1 MGQEGMAPLPPPPIP
16 PYMNTMDTAWMHPP
30 PPFSDGKAMMVPDT
44 ASQAE
49 SKLRQVMGVLK
60 KNETELPPDVA
71 QVLKDTTVKD
81 GKMKIKGMHE
91 AVEVLGKAHATLE
104 QACHER
110 AQNLATWRQ
119 FLHQSVQRWRE
130 YTERFQQ
137 QEQVNLTAI
146 GQAREDLKQAQ
157 KVFKELQE
165 KGIITID
172 AEDDPATMDS
182 EMVKEESSMKIQVGL
197 KHLTKSLQDFAQQ
210 ADQEHAEE
218 QEQMKKRPRK
228 DEPFGPQTE
237 VPLGAAPA
245 STSGTLPS
253 MQPFWQGSQY
263 VTSLYGCGKPA
274 WSDEC
279 FAPGL
284 GLRHSVHWEGDFVS
298 QLEAR
303 ECAIDLEF
311 ELGIQPIQRDW
322 IDQSE
327 ASQPCANLFQ
337 AVEIFQEPHRSVH
350 FAEEVQILFGP
361 DETLQMIELQFH
373 HDALSAWRG
382 KPWGKFNRPWV
393 WASEAYK
400 KIHSLPTL
408 VWGCLEP
415 QSEEAVLIRQKHYPK
430 LKQNRLTDAWHSP
443 LPPEVQGTEGQPD
456 EDPDVIPDP
465 TLAPD
470 FVHDICELADAHR
483 VFTNLDSDGEMRIRT
498 WYVHHVDLRSN
509 LHPRSLGS

>member
-1 MGQEGMAPLPPPPIP
+1 MASQKAAPWKCRDCRHMVKGSVLYCPGCGQWWERCLDSSYQETAPAAAASYGNQSYANDSWEDWQGWGRTMSQSPRRRQQRPRSRRGKGKGDHGGKGNGKGKGGAKGYMGQEGMAPLPPPPIP

-30 PPFSDGKAMMVPDT
+30 APFGDGKAMMAPDT

-137 QEQVNLTAI
+137 QEQVNLAAI

-197 KHLTKSLQDFAQQ
+197 QHLTKSLQDFAQQ

-228 DEPFGPQTE
+228 DESFGTQAE

-253 MQPFWQGSQY
+253 MQPFGQ
-263 VTSLYGCGKPA
+263 A
-274 WSDEC
+274 
-279 FAPGL
+279 
-284 GLRHSVHWEGDFVS
+284 HS
-298 QLEAR
+298 
-303 ECAIDLEF
+303 
-311 ELGIQPIQRDW
+311 
-322 IDQSE
+322 
-327 ASQPCANLFQ
+327 
-337 AVEIFQEPHRSVH
+337 
-350 FAEEVQILFGP
+350 
-361 DETLQMIELQFH
+361 T
-373 HDALSAWRG
+373 
-382 KPWGKFNRPWV
+382 
-393 WASEAYK
+393 
-400 KIHSLPTL
+400 
-408 VWGCLEP
+408 
-415 QSEEAVLIRQKHYPK
+415 
-430 LKQNRLTDAWHSP
+430 
-443 LPPEVQGTEGQPD
+443 
-456 EDPDVIPDP
+456 
-465 TLAPD
+465 
-470 FVHDICELADAHR
+470 
-483 VFTNLDSDGEMRIRT
+483 
-498 WYVHHVDLRSN
+498 
-509 LHPRSLGS
+509 